1 MVTGLLKCLPGA
13 ILSPPTLMYSS
24 IVSVGRTL
32 TDPHS
37 ASSSHSSLIPA
48 GIREEQRGG
57 IPLVLPAPVSALPSS
72 NVFRLAHVSFRS
84 PVPQALRLARH
95 AEAVPVVG
103 EVAVNTEENTEPM
116 STTCKLQFQ
125 APHLG
130 ANFQPRRK
138 AAIPKITG

>member
-1 MVTGLLKCLPGA
+1 
-13 ILSPPTLMYSS
+13 MYSS

-37 ASSSHSSLIPA
+37 AGSSHSSLIPA
-48 GIREEQRGG
+48 GIREEERGG
-57 IPLVLPAPVSALPSS
+57 FIVHSFIPFVLTASASALPSS
-72 NVFRLAHVSFRS
+72 NVFRLADVSSRS

-116 STTCKLQFQ
+116 STKWKLQFQ
-125 APHLG
+125 APPLG
-130 ANFQPRRK
+130 CQLSAT
-138 AAIPKITG
+138 PKITG